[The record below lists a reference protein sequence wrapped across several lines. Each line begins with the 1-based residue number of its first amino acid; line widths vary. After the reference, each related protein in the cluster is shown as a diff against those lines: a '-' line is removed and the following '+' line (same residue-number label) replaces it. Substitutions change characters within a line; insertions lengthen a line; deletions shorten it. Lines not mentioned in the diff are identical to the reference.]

1 MRILAID
8 PGEKNI
14 GIAISDPTGT
24 IANPLTIIK
33 HVSRLIDAATIAQLA
48 TENNA
53 MLILVGQALNEEGK
67 STPQSRRS
75 VRLAAAIKS
84 QTDLP
89 VELWD
94 ESGSTQAAR
103 QAQIMMGTSRKK
115 RAGHLDD
122 LAATYILQTYLDVHP
137 P

>member
-48 TENNA
+48 TENDA
-53 MLILVGQALNEEGK
+53 KLILVGQALNDEGK
-67 STPQSRRS
+67 STSQSRRS